1 MNHRE
6 KTKAAAQKKYL
17 QQIIIVVIALL
28 LLPQAFALEKITEQI
43 HDEAEILSAEQENI
57 LRTKLSQLQEQNIA
71 EIAIVTVPT
80 LDGKIIEEYAISLA
94 HDTLGDQETDNGL
107 LLLVALEER
116 AWRIEIGYGLE
127 GNLTDGDA
135 GYIGR
140 TYLVPA
146 FQQERYFEGIL
157 TTVEALEFEITGEIQ
172 NAQTSAGT
180 KTPTTDTL
188 SLIVTLL
195 VLFLIISSR
204 FGLWFLFFPSMGRS
218 MGRGG
223 FSSGG
228 GFGGGGFGGGGAGGR
243 W

>member
-1 MNHRE
+1 MSSKE
-6 KTKAAAQKKYL
+6 KKARHIQYS
-17 QQIIIVVIALL
+17 IILAMTLL
-28 LLPQAFALEKITEQI
+28 LLPQAIALEKITQQI
-43 HDEAEILSAEQENI
+43 HDEAQILTPEQENI
-57 LRTKLSQLQEQNIA
+57 LRTKLSQLQDNNIA
-71 EIAIVTVPT
+71 QMAVVTVPS
-80 LDGKIIEEYAISLA
+80 LDGKAIEEYAISLA
-94 HDTLGDQETDNGL
+94 HDTLGDKETDNGL
-107 LLLVALEER
+107 LLLISLEER

-146 FQQERYFEGIL
+146 FQQEQYFEGIL

-172 NAQTSAGT
+172 NAQTNAGT

-188 SLIVTLL
+188 SLIITLL

-204 FGLWFLFFPSMGRS
+204 FGLWFLFFPGMGRS

-228 GFGGGGFGGGGAGGR
+228 GFGGFGGGGFGGGGAGGR